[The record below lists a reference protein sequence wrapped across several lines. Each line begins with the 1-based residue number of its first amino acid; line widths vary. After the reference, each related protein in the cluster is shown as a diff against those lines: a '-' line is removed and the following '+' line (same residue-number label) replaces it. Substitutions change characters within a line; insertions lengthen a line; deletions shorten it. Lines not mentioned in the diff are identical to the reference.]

1 MDPEIRIVRI
11 AEALGRYGSGALS
24 CLEAA
29 EVLGMSERHFR
40 RLRDRYEAEGAA
52 GLVDRRLGRASGRRA
67 PLDQI
72 EWVLEQYRTR
82 YWDFTAKHFHE
93 HLVRDHGFRLGYTWT
108 KIRLQEAGLVKKA
121 RGRGAHRKRR
131 PRRALPGMLLFQDG
145 SPHRWLVD
153 LGRDLDLIA
162 TMNDATGEVVSA
174 FLVEEEG
181 TFSSFRGLRETIEK
195 KGLFCAFYT
204 DRGSHYFHSP
214 KAGGKVDKGRLTQ
227 VGRALVQ
234 LGIEHIPSYSPEAR
248 MLGFEVSEAAVS
260 KYMPRHPKP
269 PSQTWRTFLENH
281 VGCLASTDFF
291 VVPTATFSLL
301 FMLVVLR
308 HERRRIVHIGTT
320 AHPTAAWVAQQIRE
334 AFPWETAPRYMIR
347 DRDRVYG
354 IAFRSRI
361 KAMGIE
367 EVVTAP
373 RSPWQSPYVERV
385 IGSIRRECLDHVIV
399 LNERHLR
406 AILLSYID
414 YYQRSRTHL
423 ALGKDTPERRS
434 VQPAGAGKIVA
445 FPQVGGLHHR
455 YQRLAA

>member
-1 MDPEIRIVRI
+1 MSGFLKRSKEPGVSMDPEIRIVRI

-162 TMNDATGEVVSA
+162 TMDDATGEVVSA

-248 MLGFEVSEAAVS
+248 GRIERLFGTLQGRLPQELRLAGIAAMDEANRYIAETFLPAFNDRFSVPAAGAGS
-260 KYMPRHPKP
+260 AFLPYVGRALADILAMPR
-269 PSQTWRTFLENH
+269 
-281 VGCLASTDFF
+281 
-291 VVPTATFSLL
+291 
-301 FMLVVLR
+301 
-308 HERRRIVHIGTT
+308 
-320 AHPTAAWVAQQIRE
+320 TAA
-334 AFPWETAPRYMIR
+334 
-347 DRDRVYG
+347 
-354 IAFRSRI
+354 
-361 KAMGIE
+361 
-367 EVVTAP
+367 
-373 RSPWQSPYVERV
+373 
-385 IGSIRRECLDHVIV
+385 
-399 LNERHLR
+399 
-406 AILLSYID
+406 
-414 YYQRSRTHL
+414 RSRTTIRS
-423 ALGKDTPERRS
+423 ATRASSCRFPSRPTGDTSSRPASRSTNIPTPASPSSMDRAASRATTRRESCSWSQTNKRSPESARR
-434 VQPAGAGKIVA
+434 PGPWIT
-445 FPQVGGLHHR
+445 GLPR
-455 YQRLAA
+455 PDS

>member
-11 AEALGRYGSGALS
+11 AEALGRYCSGALS

-162 TMNDATGEVVSA
+162 TMDDATGEVVSA

-248 MLGFEVSEAAVS
+248 GRIERLFGTLQGRLPQELRLAGIAAMDEANRYIAV
-260 KYMPRHPKP
+260 
-269 PSQTWRTFLENH
+269 TFLPAFNDRF
-281 VGCLASTDFF
+281 S
-291 VVPTATFSLL
+291 VPA
-301 FMLVVLR
+301 
-308 HERRRIVHIGTT
+308 
-320 AHPTAAWVAQQIRE
+320 
-334 AFPWETAPRYMIR
+334 
-347 DRDRVYG
+347 
-354 IAFRSRI
+354 
-361 KAMGIE
+361 
-367 EVVTAP
+367 
-373 RSPWQSPYVERV
+373 
-385 IGSIRRECLDHVIV
+385 
-399 LNERHLR
+399 
-406 AILLSYID
+406 
-414 YYQRSRTHL
+414 
-423 ALGKDTPERRS
+423 
-434 VQPAGAGKIVA
+434 AGAGSA
-445 FPQVGGLHHR
+445 FLPYVGRALADILAIQDGRQVLKVRDEGAR
-455 YQRLAA
+455 TC